1 MNQNLLKSIVAAF
14 LFFFIVATAVNAAT
28 YITIDGIRYVYNSTK
43 IYVSVASV
51 KSPSVYV
58 GDVVIPEI
66 ITNTS
71 GKVISVKAVK
81 RSVFGDCTDVT
92 SVTLPSSVTSIGDYA
107 FDSCEKLEYVVMQG
121 VQTIGHWAF
130 RNCYVLENLTFGQEL
145 TTIGNYCF
153 DKNLKMTRVVL
164 PASTTLIGGYAFEGN
179 PQITEVYSYCANPP
193 EIKKGYLD
201 GEEIYTIFDDTD
213 YSGRTLYVPVGSM
226 NAYKSQL
233 GWNYFPEIKEFDPA
247 GVVNVSADKA
257 TISVVSSGKGEI
269 TITANTKCDVKVVS
283 INGSLVKD
291 ETVKEGVTVLGGLSK
306 GIYIVN
312 DKKVIV
318 K

>member
-1 MNQNLLKSIVAAF
+1 M
-14 LFFFIVATAVNAAT
+14 
-28 YITIDGIRYVYNSTK
+28 
-43 IYVSVASV
+43 ASL

-58 GDVVIPEI
+58 GDIVIPET
-66 ITNTS
+66 ITGTS
-71 GKVISVKAVK
+71 GEVIPVKAVK
-81 RSVFGDCTDVT
+81 SSAFSDCTDVT

>member
-291 ETVKEGVTVLGGLSK
+291 ETVKEGVTVLGGLS
-306 GIYIVN
+306 
-312 DKKVIV
+312 
-318 K
+318 

>member
-1 MNQNLLKSIVAAF
+1 MVKSCYFVAKINYWICICKQF
-14 LFFFIVATAVNAAT
+14 PIILYNFYEPKFTLSNPCRIPFFFIVATAVNAAT

-92 SVTLPSSVTSIGDYA
+92 SVTLPSSVTLIGD
-107 FDSCEKLEYVVMQG
+107 
-121 VQTIGHWAF
+121 
-130 RNCYVLENLTFGQEL
+130 
-145 TTIGNYCF
+145 
-153 DKNLKMTRVVL
+153 
-164 PASTTLIGGYAFEGN
+164 YAFEGN
-179 PQITEVYSYCANPP
+179 PQITEVYSCCANPP

-201 GEEIYTIFDDTD
+201 GDEIYTIFDDTD
-213 YSGRTLYVPVGSM
+213 YSGRILYVPAGSM

-233 GWNYFPEIKEFDPA
+233 GRDYFPEIKELFF
-247 GVVNVSADKA
+247 
-257 TISVVSSGKGEI
+257 
-269 TITANTKCDVKVVS
+269 C
-283 INGSLVKD
+283 
-291 ETVKEGVTVLGGLSK
+291 
-306 GIYIVN
+306 
-312 DKKVIV
+312 VIV
-318 K
+318 L

>member
-43 IYVSVASV
+43 TYVSVASV

-81 RSVFGDCTDVT
+81 SSVFGDCTDVT
-92 SVTLPSSVTSIGDYA
+92 SVTLPSSVTLIGD
-107 FDSCEKLEYVVMQG
+107 
-121 VQTIGHWAF
+121 
-130 RNCYVLENLTFGQEL
+130 
-145 TTIGNYCF
+145 
-153 DKNLKMTRVVL
+153 
-164 PASTTLIGGYAFEGN
+164 YAFEGN
-179 PQITEVYSYCANPP
+179 PQITEVYSCCANPP

-213 YSGRTLYVPVGSM
+213 Y
-226 NAYKSQL
+226 
-233 GWNYFPEIKEFDPA
+233 FDPA

-291 ETVKEGVTVLGGLSK
+291 VTVQESVTVLSGLSK
-306 GIYIVN
+306 GIYVVN
-312 DKKVIV
+312 GKKVIV

>member
-1 MNQNLLKSIVAAF
+1 MNQNLLKQIVAAF
-14 LFFFIVATAVNAAT
+14 LFFIAATAVNAAT
-28 YITIDGIRYVYNSTK
+28 YITVDGIRYVYNSTK
-43 IYVSVASV
+43 TYVSVASL

-58 GDVVIPEI
+58 GDIVIPET

-71 GKVISVKAVK
+71 GEVIPVKAVK
-81 RSVFGDCTDVT
+81 SSAFSDCTDVT

-107 FDSCEKLEYVVMQG
+107 FDSCEKLEYVVMPG

-164 PASTTLIGGYAFEGN
+164 PASTTLIGGYAIEGN

-213 YSGRTLYVPVGSM
+213 YSGRTLYVPTGSM

-247 GVVNVSADKA
+247 GVANVSADKA

-269 TITANTKCDVKVVS
+269 TVTANAKCDVKVVS

-291 ETVKEGVTVLGGLSK
+291 EAVQEGVTVLGGLSK

-312 DKKVIV
+312 GKKLIV